1 MRNQSEL
8 VCDWSLSGLS
18 FQLTTYEVTYL
29 DQTTRLPGLHVLSGE
44 GATLVAR
51 AGADRPLGNQ
61 LRITAERRW
70 LMRLL

>member
-18 FQLTTYEVTYL
+18 FQLYDDEGSDL

-44 GATLVAR
+44 GTALVAR
-51 AGADRPLGNQ
+51 AGTDRLPRNQ
-61 LRITAERRW
+61 LRIYC
-70 LMRLL
+70 

>member
-18 FQLTTYEVTYL
+18 FRLSTYEASYL
-29 DQTTRLPGLHVLSGE
+29 DQTPRLPGLHVLSGE
-44 GATLVAR
+44 GPTLVAR
-51 AGADRPLGNQ
+51 AGADRLLGNQ
-61 LRITAERRW
+61 LRITAVRRW